1 MTNKPSFA
9 SLKLSYRPW
18 GQVRRRNLTSRI
30 LYVASMSL
38 LGLGILAGLALLF
51 VFAASVAVV
60 GVIAGGLLALAS
72 CLFRTPA
79 RIFVRSQRDNRRDN
93 GKGVYEARKQ
103 GSGWRVY

>member
-9 SLKLSYRPW
+9 SFKLSYRPW

-30 LYVASMSL
+30 LYVASMSV

-60 GVIAGGLLALAS
+60 GVVAGGLLALAAF
-72 CLFRTPA
+72 LVRTPA
-79 RIFVRSQRDNRRDN
+79 RIFVRAQRDN
-93 GKGVYEARKQ
+93 GKGLYEARKR
-103 GSGWRVY
+103 GSSWRVY

>member
-30 LYVASMSL
+30 LYVVSMSI

-51 VFAASVAVV
+51 VFAASVAIIGVV
-60 GVIAGGLLALAS
+60 AGGLLALAS
-72 CLFRTPA
+72 CLFRKPA
-79 RIFVRSQRDNRRDN
+79 PVSISAKRDD
-93 GKGVYEARKQ
+93 GKGVYKAHKH
-103 GSGWRVY
+103 GSTWRVY